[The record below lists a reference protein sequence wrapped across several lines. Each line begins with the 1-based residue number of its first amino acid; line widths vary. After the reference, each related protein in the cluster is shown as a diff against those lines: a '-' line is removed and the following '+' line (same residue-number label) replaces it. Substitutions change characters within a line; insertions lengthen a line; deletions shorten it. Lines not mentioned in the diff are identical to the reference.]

1 MFFKWCLYIE
11 YSVFVWI
18 IFGEKWQPEFS
29 RVGLEEVNKVNILL
43 YVAAILYYGVTASGL
58 GIGIYATI
66 YFAKLLDVTIKQ
78 FFIALSGGLL
88 LSAFN
93 LAFHYFSSTHM
104 VSSLYN
110 NIFIDIVL
118 TLGSIIIVC
127 LIYFIIAGRGNLL
140 KTYHVNISGKWP
152 REIKELKE
160 LNRWTSPLTTT
171 TKICSTIERCFL
183 PLKKVPPIIL
193 TMWRK

>member
-1 MFFKWCLYIE
+1 M
-11 YSVFVWI
+11 
-18 IFGEKWQPEFS
+18 
-29 RVGLEEVNKVNILL
+29 NILL
-43 YVAAILYYGVTASGL
+43 YVAAILYYGVTAVGL
-58 GIGIYATI
+58 GIGIYAAV
-66 YFAKLLDVTIKQ
+66 YFAKLLDVTRKQ

-140 KTYHVNISGKWP
+140 KTYRINIS
-152 REIKELKE
+152 
-160 LNRWTSPLTTT
+160 
-171 TKICSTIERCFL
+171 
-183 PLKKVPPIIL
+183 
-193 TMWRK
+193 